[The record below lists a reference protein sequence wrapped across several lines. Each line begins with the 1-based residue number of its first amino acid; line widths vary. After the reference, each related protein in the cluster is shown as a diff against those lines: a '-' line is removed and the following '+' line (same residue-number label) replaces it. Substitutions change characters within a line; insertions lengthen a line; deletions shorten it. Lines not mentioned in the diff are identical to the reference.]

1 MKKDEI
7 NYKSIK
13 IPLKKIIK
21 QEYFNKLEENIIKA
35 NKTIY
40 QIYNLFRRSI
50 ITEIF
55 DFDKNITKIDIQNF
69 MTNNIELEKRQN
81 IFNCLNYT
89 YSDLHKEFKLNISKN
104 FINNLK
110 HYLNEIND
118 IKLKYK
124 DDFNDEYIRKKFKK
138 NDEKFDKFKNYR
150 QELSDLKKDL
160 LSGRIK
166 NSRILPEIFDKN
178 NIYYDLKSNWFKYY
192 KYLINM
198 NIDLKIH
205 NKKLINIFP
214 KKSECLINSV
224 SFDTK
229 DLSCIFT
236 EEIKESIK
244 LEKQNINKD
253 NLSKDELKNLRK
265 EITKNNRE
273 EKNIWSKLFYFD
285 KINKIIGNNK
295 KFNYLIKTDGVSCSL
310 IYYYDKN
317 PNQINKKENSIKY
330 FTDCDIDLL
339 KNSNKVVIDPGVNN
353 ILYCLDEK
361 DKIYQ
366 YRKESRFK
374 ALQSQK
380 INKRILN
387 YLTEDNR
394 NNENKKDINYIPPEF
409 ELNENYNSISKLRQ
423 RLYINKQRHEQK
435 LINNLGNIYKDSV
448 FIIGDR
454 GESKNN
460 LKYTKSTPRICL
472 KRLLLKNFNLFYIDE
487 FNTSKIYHLDNSI
500 KLEKTDNHSLLSF
513 TNFNG
518 NKEMINRD
526 FNAVKNMMNIVK
538 SYCIDNEYNSLFIT
552 PEKYKNSVL

>member
-1 MKKDEI
+1 M
-7 NYKSIK
+7 
-13 IPLKKIIK
+13 
-21 QEYFNKLEENIIKA
+21 
-35 NKTIY
+35 
-40 QIYNLFRRSI
+40 
-50 ITEIF
+50 
-55 DFDKNITKIDIQNF
+55 
-69 MTNNIELEKRQN
+69 
-81 IFNCLNYT
+81 
-89 YSDLHKEFKLNISKN
+89 
-104 FINNLK
+104 
-110 HYLNEIND
+110 
-118 IKLKYK
+118 
-124 DDFNDEYIRKKFKK
+124 
-138 NDEKFDKFKNYR
+138 
-150 QELSDLKKDL
+150 
-160 LSGRIK
+160 
-166 NSRILPEIFDKN
+166 
-178 NIYYDLKSNWFKYY
+178 
-192 KYLINM
+192 
-198 NIDLKIH
+198 
-205 NKKLINIFP
+205 
-214 KKSECLINSV
+214 
-224 SFDTK
+224 
-229 DLSCIFT
+229 
-236 EEIKESIK
+236 
-244 LEKQNINKD
+244 
-253 NLSKDELKNLRK
+253 KNLRK

-472 KRLLLKNFNLFYIDE
+472 KRLLLKNFNLLYIDE

-500 KLEKTDNHSLLSF
+500 KLEKTNNHSLLSF

-538 SYCIDNEYNSLFIT
+538 DYCIDNKYNSLFIT